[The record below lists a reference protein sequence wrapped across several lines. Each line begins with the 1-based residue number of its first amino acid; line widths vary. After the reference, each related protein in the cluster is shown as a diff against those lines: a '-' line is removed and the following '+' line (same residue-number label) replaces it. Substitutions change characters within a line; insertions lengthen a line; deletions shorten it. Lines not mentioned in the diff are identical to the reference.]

1 MNERP
6 KSCAVVKTLVVWA
19 RAYFGELPLEH
30 ALSLFDREDSAR
42 ILLFGGGFT
51 RDALVESCR
60 SELRA
65 CGGDA

>member
-1 MNERP
+1 MNEQP
-6 KSCAVVKTLVVWA
+6 KSCAVVKTLV
-19 RAYFGELPLEH
+19 
-30 ALSLFDREDSAR
+30 DREDSAR